1 MNLTVAKYLE
11 GIKNKLF
18 TPKEVILDY
27 QKRAK
32 SLNPELN
39 ACIRFNDEY
48 ATTHA
53 EDFAQKPLAALPIMV
68 KDNILIKGEL
78 ATCSSKML
86 ENYQAPY
93 TATCM
98 ENLEKAGVLMIG
110 QTNMDEFA
118 MGGTL
123 WNCGF
128 QAELWSDFSLWGCGD
143 GFVAGS
149 GLNFFQNGGRCPAF
163 ASLSCRI

>member
-1 MNLTVAKYLE
+1 MNLTIAKYLE

-39 ACIRFNDEY
+39 ACVRFNDEY

-98 ENLEKAGVLMIG
+98 EKLEKAGALMIG

-118 MGGTL
+118 MEAL
-123 WNCGF
+123 RK
-128 QAELWSDFSLWGCGD
+128 LL
-143 GFVAGS
+143 VM
-149 GLNFFQNGGRCPAF
+149 GRLSILTVKTAF
-163 ASLSCRI
+163 LEEVVGVLR

>member
-1 MNLTVAKYLE
+1 MQLTIASYLE

-18 TPKEVILDY
+18 TPKEVLLDY

-98 ENLEKAGVLMIG
+98 EKLEKAGALMIG

-118 MGGTL
+118 MGGSTETSCYGKTL
-123 WNCGF
+123 NPHG
-128 QAELWSDFSLWGCGD
+128 QNRIPG
-143 GFVAGS
+143 GS
-149 GLNFFQNGGRCPAF
+149 
-163 ASLSCRI
+163 S

>member
-1 MNLTVAKYLE
+1 MNLTIAQYLE

-18 TPKEVILDY
+18 TAKEVLLDY

-32 SLNPELN
+32 TLNADLN
-39 ACIRFNDEY
+39 ACVRFSDEY
-48 ATTHA
+48 VNEHA
-53 EDFAQKPLAALPIMV
+53 EDFANKALAGLPIMV

-98 ENLEKAGVLMIG
+98 ENLEKAGALMIG

-118 MGGTL
+118 MGGSTETSCYGKTI
-123 WNCGF
+123 NPYG
-128 QAELWSDFSLWGCGD
+128 QNRIPGGSSGGSA
-143 GFVAGS
+143 VAVAADMAIAALGTDT
-149 GLNFFQNGGRCPAF
+149 
-163 ASLSCRI
+163 

>member
-1 MNLTVAKYLE
+1 MQLTIASYLDS
-11 GIKNKLF
+11 IKKQLF
-18 TPKEVILDY
+18 TPKEVLLDY

-32 SLNPELN
+32 TLNPDLN
-39 ACIRFNDEY
+39 ACVRFNDDY
-48 ATTHA
+48 VAIHA
-53 EDFAQKPLAALPIMV
+53 EEFATNSLAALPIMV

-98 ENLEKAGVLMIG
+98 ENLEKAGALMIG

-118 MGGTL
+118 MGGSTETSYYGKTL
-123 WNCGF
+123 NPHG
-128 QAELWSDFSLWGCGD
+128 QNRIPGGSSGGAA
-143 GFVAGS
+143 VAVAADMAIAALGTDT
-149 GLNFFQNGGRCPAF
+149 
-163 ASLSCRI
+163 